1 MLLQYLFVCY
11 LSFKVLDYII
21 IKVVSN
27 MLSTIFTSKK
37 EQIVETSLQYDA
49 NQYNHITNGSF
60 INYPSF

>member
-37 EQIVETSLQYDA
+37 EQIFETSLQYDA
-49 NQYNHITNGSF
+49 NQYNHTTNGSF